1 VANVLPS
8 LENAIQLIGSLAAL
22 VGLVITS
29 PVSAL
34 YTTSISEIT
43 TNKKCPSDE

>member
-1 VANVLPS
+1 MLNFQITHVRSLEAVANVLPS
-8 LENAIQLIGSLAAL
+8 LEKATQFMGSLAAL

-34 YTTSISEIT
+34 
-43 TNKKCPSDE
+43 